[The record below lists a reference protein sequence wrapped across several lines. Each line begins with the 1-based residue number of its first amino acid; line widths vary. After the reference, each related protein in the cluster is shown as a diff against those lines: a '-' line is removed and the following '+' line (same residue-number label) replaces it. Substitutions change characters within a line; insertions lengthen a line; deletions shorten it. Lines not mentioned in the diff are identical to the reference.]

1 MKPIQQ
7 AIIEYLSRQLT
18 YVCLGEIAS
27 ALGVSK
33 TTISFH
39 ASLINIHTS
48 HVIESS
54 RKLGYR
60 LIK

>member
-7 AIIEYLSRQLT
+7 AILEYLSRQLT
-18 YVCLGEIAS
+18 YVRLGEIAD

-33 TTISFH
+33 TTVSFH
-39 ASLINIHTS
+39 TNLINIRTS

-54 RKLGYR
+54 RTLGYR

>member
-18 YVCLGEIAS
+18 HVRLGEIAA

-39 ASLINIHTS
+39 ANLINIRTS

-54 RKLGYR
+54 RTRGYR